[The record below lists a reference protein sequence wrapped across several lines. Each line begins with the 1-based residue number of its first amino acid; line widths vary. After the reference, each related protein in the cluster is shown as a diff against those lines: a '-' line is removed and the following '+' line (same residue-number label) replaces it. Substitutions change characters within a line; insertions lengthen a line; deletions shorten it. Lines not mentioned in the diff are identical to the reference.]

1 MEICKYQLEVKNS
14 QTLLI
19 PNKAKVLTIEAV
31 RGRPW
36 LFVLVNPIADNI
48 NRVIRTYEEG
58 DLIKGGTYIGTYKDK
73 DDTFIYHM
81 FDDGEE

>member
-1 MEICKYQLEVKNS
+1 MEIWKYQLEVKNS

-19 PNKAKVLTIEAV
+19 PDKAKVLTIEAIH
-31 RGRPW
+31 GRPW

-58 DLIKGGTYIGTYKDK
+58 NLIKGGKYIGTYKDK